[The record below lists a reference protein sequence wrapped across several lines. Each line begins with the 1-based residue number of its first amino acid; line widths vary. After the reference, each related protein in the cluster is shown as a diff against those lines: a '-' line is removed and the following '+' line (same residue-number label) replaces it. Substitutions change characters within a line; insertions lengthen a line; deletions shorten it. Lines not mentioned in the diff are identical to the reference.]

1 MNYLFPLLAV
11 LIWSAN
17 TVVSKQA
24 AGVIAPME
32 IGFLRWV
39 LAVALT
45 SPFLLPAVWRNRA
58 AIRPHA
64 LRIVVLGLLGMVVF
78 QTCAYFAADY
88 TTATHMG
95 IIQSLSPLVVLAICV
110 GLLGQALSWGG
121 AVGSLVAFAG
131 VLLVVSGGQPASLLA
146 QGINR
151 GDMLMLLAC
160 VAYAAYNILLKRWQ
174 LAGVSSW
181 ELLYLQMVVAMLS
194 QLPLYLASPKM
205 GLNADNWYLV
215 GYAGTMASVVATW
228 MWMTA
233 VVRLGPSR
241 SIMFFNLTPLLT
253 ALIAAAWAKEH
264 LQTYLWIGGAMTIA
278 GVVLTERW
286 TTPIRPARLAANGGT
301 AVIKKI

>member
-24 AGVIAPME
+24 AGVIEPTE
-32 IGFLRWV
+32 IGFLRWL
-39 LAVALT
+39 LAVAITTPL
-45 SPFLLPAVWRNRA
+45 LLPAVWRNRA

-64 LRIVVLGLLGMVVF
+64 LKIVVLGLLGMVVY
-78 QTCAYFAADY
+78 QSCAYFAASY

-95 IIQSLSPLVVLAICV
+95 IILTLSPLVVLVICV
-110 GLLGQALSWGG
+110 GLLGQQLTAGG
-121 AVGSLVAFAG
+121 AAGALIAFAG
-131 VLLVVSGGQPASLLA
+131 VLLVVSEGRPESLLD

-160 VAYAAYNILLKRWQ
+160 VAYAAYNILLKRWHMP
-174 LAGVSSW
+174 GVSSW
-181 ELLYLQMVVAMLS
+181 QLLYLQMVVAMLA
-194 QLPLYLASPKM
+194 QLPMYLASPKV
-205 GLNADNWYLV
+205 GITADNWYLV
-215 GYAGTMASVVATW
+215 GYAGTLASIVATW

-233 VVRLGPSR
+233 VERLGPSR

-264 LQTYLWIGGAMTIA
+264 LQTYLWIGGALTIV
-278 GVVLTERW
+278 GVVLAERW
-286 TTPIRPARLAANGGT
+286 KTPLGRARRAPAATTN
-301 AVIKKI
+301 